1 MRSQIAFARGAL
13 GGLKDADAVC
23 GEDRIEGCGE
33 PTVPVPEQDRDR
45 AGAVGEIHQQVAGG
59 LSGPRTG
66 RMRRHSD
73 QMCPAGAMFD
83 RDQCVDSFE

>member
-1 MRSQIAFARGAL
+1 MPSAVKTASKAVVNRQSRSRSKTVIALARS
-13 GGLKDADAVC
+13 
-23 GEDRIEGCGE
+23 
-33 PTVPVPEQDRDR
+33 
-45 AGAVGEIHQQVAGG
+45 GEIHQQVAGG

-83 RDQCVDSFE
+83 RDQCVDPFE